1 MCVGERVRACPS
13 WATGCVTCCASIAL
27 PQERDGE
34 EADDEGEGEDVPE
47 HEARRRRGLTASARR
62 VQKLRALEKAN
73 PYGVLRVVYLTD
85 LYNSKRFEHV
95 DAGLRYAIIVHVLH
109 HHQRHVLQGED
120 DAVLG
125 PAPYLRRRRGR
136 SHGSGY
142 ARSGY
147 GMTVPVVWW
156 RSDDVC
162 GMTASMG
169 DGLVLCGGLSVCA
182 DGVGSIAVCVTL
194 ATWWC

>member
-1 MCVGERVRACPS
+1 MRACPS

-73 PYGVLRVVYLTD
+73 PYGVLPVVYLTD

-95 DAGLRYAIIVHVLH
+95 DAGLRYAIVVHVLH

-125 PAPYLRRRRGR
+125 PAPYLRRHRGR
-136 SHGSGY
+136 SEGSGK
-142 ARSGY
+142 ARFAVAAPPKVDAAPIIAAKRRHPWA
-147 GMTVPVVWW
+147 TATRAAW
-156 RSDDVC
+156 RT
-162 GMTASMG
+162 TAK
-169 DGLVLCGGLSVCA
+169 A
-182 DGVGSIAVCVTL
+182 R
-194 ATWWC
+194 